1 MFLVFIICD
10 KFYNFY
16 FIGDKELMQ
25 LLFFDA
31 KITHALYNSTW
42 IPTSEF
48 E

>member
-1 MFLVFIICD
+1 MILFHIFNANFIKIP
-10 KFYNFY
+10 
-16 FIGDKELMQ
+16 GDKELMQ

-31 KITHALYNSTW
+31 KITHALYNKTW